1 MAKSKNF
8 FGPRRGSTK
17 SLTFSTMPIGGKRVQ
32 VTKERVAQISD
43 PRTTR
48 QIEQRMKLHFLSK
61 MAQQF
66 PVLKGLFPNSSRGFN
81 PFISENLKSGASN
94 FIGYPHDYNSLAV
107 MDLKISDGPFVNPFP
122 YYYYFNDNKKWW
134 LRIDVPSE
142 DNGDSDPWST
152 FLSFVINDHTYLK
165 LGDTLIWYF
174 LRPYQSDLRLVIY
187 TMPLTETPPSF
198 IDNDFGRDVLRF
210 EYDGDIFTQL
220 LLQTEKDDE
229 GNFHYSYVCPEPLIS
244 FGLAVKHNNN
254 VSSCRPLLRDD
265 IAEQLEDRGFIMS
278 FDKAVSLYY
287 PDKTSDKYLNSG
299 NNGVNIVG
307 GKG

>member
-1 MAKSKNF
+1 MAKSKSF
-8 FGPRRGSTK
+8 FGLRTGSTK
-17 SLTFSTMPIGGKRVQ
+17 SLTFQVYRGEQITKDRVY
-32 VTKERVAQISD
+32 RVSN

-48 QIEQRMKLHFLSK
+48 QIEQRLKLHFLSK

-66 PVLKGLFPNSSRGFN
+66 PVLKGLFPNSYGGFN
-81 PFISENLKSGASN
+81 PFISENLKSGASS

-107 MDLKISDGPFVNPFP
+107 MDLKISDGSFVNPFP
-122 YYYYFNDNKKWW
+122 YYYYFNDKNKKWW
-134 LRIDVPSE
+134 LRIDVPDE
-142 DNGDSDPWST
+142 DNGDRDPWST
-152 FLSFVINDHTYLK
+152 FLSFVINEHTYLK

-198 IDNDFGRDVLRF
+198 IDNGRAREVLKF
-210 EYDGDIFTQL
+210 KYNGDIFTQL

-229 GNFHYSYVCPEPLIS
+229 GNLHFSYICMDPLIS
-244 FGLAVKHNNN
+244 FGLAVRHNNN

-265 IAEQLEDRGFIMS
+265 IAKQLEDHGFIMS

-287 PDKTSDKYLNSG
+287 PDKTSDKYLNTGDESTG
-299 NNGVNIVG
+299 IQR
-307 GKG
+307 